1 MYKACDIRGVYG
13 SELTE
18 VEALLIGKAIGTFI
32 GGASLVVGGDTRY
45 STDPLKRSL
54 IEGLLST
61 GSDVTDIGTVPT
73 PATYFAKNLLKAQ
86 AAVMVTASHNPAQYN
101 GFKLLIADTPVTEED
116 IIRIREIVES
126 GKFLT
131 GKGVYTN
138 EKVLPSYLQMILSS
152 STMRRKLKVVL
163 DCGNGAASVVAL
175 QIFEEIGY
183 EVIPLFCEPLGNF
196 PHRDPN
202 PSVEEH
208 LGALKEKVVDQK
220 ADIGIAF
227 DGDGDRVVFVDDT
240 GRFCDG
246 EAMFLLLVTQALN
259 TSAHEKVVYDG
270 KSSSIV
276 HKGILEHGGIAI
288 PERSGHAFIRRR
300 FLEEKAVLAGEVS
313 GHYFFSELG
322 HDDGLYAAVRVC
334 SILSEGNQKLS
345 SWIDGIETPLITP
358 DIRLYLD
365 AQERESILARVREKG
380 SAYSL
385 SYLDGVRVD
394 TPHGWIVARNSVTEP
409 CVTVRM
415 EADTLETGTSLAQEI
430 FEDYPEVCHRIEM
443 ALKAR
448 EMKKT
453 GIRYL

>member
-18 VEALLIGKAIGTFI
+18 AEALLIGKAIGTFI
-32 GGASLVVGGDTRY
+32 GGAPLIVGGDTRF

-73 PATYFAKNLLKAQ
+73 PVTYFAKNLLKTQ
-86 AAVMVTASHNPAQYN
+86 GAVMVTASHNPSQYN
-101 GFKLLIADTPVTEED
+101 GFKLLIADTPVREED
-116 IIRIREIVES
+116 IIQIRRLVES
-126 GKFLT
+126 REFLK

-138 EKVLPSYLQMILSS
+138 TKVLPSYLQMILSS
-152 STMRRKLKVVL
+152 STMRRRLKVVL

-175 QIFEEIGY
+175 QIFEELGY
-183 EVIPLFCEPLGNF
+183 EVVPLFCEPLGNF

-208 LGALKEKVVDQK
+208 LSALKEKVVQQK
-220 ADIGIAF
+220 ADVGIAF

-246 EAMFLLLVTQALN
+246 EAVFLLLVTQALN
-259 TSAHEKVVYDG
+259 TSANAKIVYDG

-276 HKGILEHGGIAI
+276 HKGILEHGGIPI

-300 FLEEKAVLAGEVS
+300 FLEEHAVLAGEVS

-334 SILSEGNQKLS
+334 SILSEGDQSLS
-345 SWIDGIETPLITP
+345 SWIDAIETPLITP
-358 DIRLYLD
+358 DIRIYLD
-365 AQERESILARVREKG
+365 AQERDSILARVREKG
-380 SAYSL
+380 SGYSL

-394 TPHGWIVARNSVTEP
+394 APHGWMVARNSVTEP
-409 CVTVRM
+409 CITVRM
-415 EADTLETGTSLAQEI
+415 EADALETGKNLAQEI
-430 FEDYPEVCHRIEM
+430 FGDYPEVCQRIER
-443 ALKAR
+443 ALEAR
-448 EMKKT
+448 VQKKT
-453 GIRYL
+453 GTR

>member
-1 MYKACDIRGVYG
+1 MSMYKACDIRGVYG
-13 SELTE
+13 NELTE
-18 VEALLIGKAIGTFI
+18 AEALHIGKAIGTFI
-32 GGASLVVGGDTRY
+32 GGAPLVVGGDTRF

-73 PATYFAKNLLKAQ
+73 PVTYFAKNVLNAQ
-86 AAVMVTASHNPAQYN
+86 GAVMVTASHNPAQYN
-101 GFKLLIADTPVTEED
+101 GFKLLIADTPVKEED
-116 IIRIREIVES
+116 IIRIRELVES
-126 GKFLT
+126 RQFLT

-138 EKVLPSYLQMILSS
+138 VKVLPSYLQMILSS

-183 EVIPLFCEPLGNF
+183 EVVPLFCEPLGTF

-208 LGALKEKVVDQK
+208 LSALKEKVVQEK

-246 EAMFLLLVTQALN
+246 EAIFLLLVNQALS
-259 TSAHEKVVYDG
+259 TSANAKIVYDG

-300 FLEEKAVLAGEVS
+300 FLEEQAVLAGEVS

-334 SILSEGNQKLS
+334 SILSEGNQSLS
-345 SWIDGIETPLITP
+345 TWIDSVETPLITP

-365 AQERESILARVREKG
+365 TQTRKSILARVSEKG
-380 SAYSL
+380 SLYRL

-394 TPHGWIVARNSVTEP
+394 TPHGWVVARNSVTEP

-415 EADTLETGTSLAQEI
+415 EADSLETGKNLAREI
-430 FEDYPEVCHRIEM
+430 FEDYPEVCKRIEL
-443 ALKAR
+443 ALVER
-448 EMKKT
+448 NRKKT
-453 GIRYL
+453 GIR